1 MKKLS
6 FLLITLFLINSCGA
20 VKEAG
25 KVMRNEKIQT
35 TDEFLVKKRD
45 PLVLPPN
52 YEEMPQPR
60 SSNKKNENEGEKIKK
75 ILKAPQTESIS
86 KKKPSSFEESILNR
100 IGK

>member
-1 MKKLS
+1 MKKLN
-6 FLLITLFLINSCGA
+6 FLLLTLFLTVSCGTI
-20 VKEAG
+20 KEAG

-60 SSNKKNENEGEKIKK
+60 SSNKKKENGDEKIKK
-75 ILKAPQTESIS
+75 IIKAPQTERIS
-86 KKKPSSFEESILNR
+86 KKKHT
-100 IGK
+100 

>member
-86 KKKPSSFEESILNR
+86 KKKTLFR
-100 IGK
+100 

>member
-1 MKKLS
+1 MKKLN
-6 FLLITLFLINSCGA
+6 FLLLTLFLTVSCGTI
-20 VKEAG
+20 KEAG

-60 SSNKKNENEGEKIKK
+60 SSNKKKEN
-75 ILKAPQTESIS
+75 ILFFVFAVII
-86 KKKPSSFEESILNR
+86 FF
-100 IGK
+100 